1 MLSVASRLHIDEV
14 MLLGDL
20 VGYNAAPSAV
30 LQRLIALSPTVM
42 IRGNHDKVYADIE
55 PATSFHLMAR
65 RAIEWTRQQLSH
77 EELAWLAALPEGPV
91 AVDAS
96 GRTLQVCHGAPFD
109 EDFYVVD
116 AIDAR
121 QAIEHMSASVCLNG
135 HTHLPAVF
143 RTEGCAVRH
152 ECLEKFM
159 PDDREPNDGENDTQ
173 THMVEW
179 PNQGRLLVNVGFVGQ
194 PRDADPRAAFGV
206 WGADAGTIKLWR
218 VPYDIATVQR
228 RIVTARL
235 PTALAKRLA
244 TGT

>member
-91 AVDAS
+91 VVEAG
-96 GRTLQVCHGAPFD
+96 GRALQICHGAPFD

-143 RTEGCAVRH
+143 RTEGFAVRH
-152 ECLEKFM
+152 ECLVEFL
-159 PDDREPNDGENDTQ
+159 PDAGENDIQ
-173 THMVEW
+173 SHIVEW
-179 PNQGRLLVNVGFVGQ
+179 PNQGRLLVNVGSVGQ

-206 WGADAGTIKLWR
+206 WDADTGAIELWR
-218 VPYDIATVQR
+218 VPYDVAAAQR
-228 RIVTARL
+228 RIVTAGL
-235 PTALAKRLA
+235 PTALAGRLA